1 MRLQC
6 SPARIRSVEAMN
18 ISLTPELEKYVS
30 GKVQGGMYH
39 SASEVIREGLRLLK
53 EKDELHQKK
62 LEDLRRE
69 IQIGI
74 DQADRGQVKP
84 LTDELVQDIK
94 DRGRKRLAAQKGRR
108 SS

>member
-1 MRLQC
+1 
-6 SPARIRSVEAMN
+6 MN
-18 ISLTPELEKYVS
+18 ISLTPELEQYVN

-39 SASEVIREGLRLLK
+39 SASEVVRAGLRLLK
-53 EKDELHQKK
+53 QQEELYQYK
-62 LEDLRRE
+62 LAELRRE

-74 DQADRGQVKP
+74 DQADREQVKP

-94 DRGRKRLAAQKGRR
+94 DRGRKRLAARKRQR